1 VVVCLVFVVFI
12 FGDGDD
18 KVIFKLYSNAIV

>member
-1 VVVCLVFVVFI
+1 MILGLVFLVFI

-18 KVIFKLYSNAIV
+18 KVILKLHGNAIV